1 MAIRYAVANGVW
13 SNTATW
19 NGGTLPTSADDVFAN
34 NFTVTVDQ
42 DITAITLRS
51 TSNTSPAITQGGQF
65 VVTGNTGTRNI
76 TLTGTRSGSSF
87 TNSGTW
93 NGNNFTLI
101 ISATSGATVNLSY
114 PTGLPAS
121 NVGCGSNITG
131 NAIINYVGI
140 IQQALAFGVSFR
152 IDNTAAGGTFNV
164 VGNPIGNSVEAPW
177 VHNSASNYAIN
188 VIGNVIGG
196 GAAANGEPNGI
207 RLNAATIVNITGNI
221 IGGTQTNSAG
231 IGCINA
237 GSTINITGN
246 VSGATAPG
254 IINGNNNNTF
264 TINGNVSSSSSNN
277 GITSTNASAIITVNG
292 NLINANDYMAVT
304 AIRTRI
310 NPTAQ
315 QTWTFQTG
323 IGNRQMFTSNAF
335 TGTTIPAAS
344 DVRFGVSYANGSL
357 TGTCYVPSANSVAF
371 GVPVDNTTGTTII
384 TRAQLL
390 SDMGALFQAYPTA

>member
-231 IGCINA
+231 IGCTNS

-246 VSGATAPG
+246 VLAATAPG
-254 IINGNNNNTF
+254 IINGNNNTI
-264 TINGNVSSSSSNN
+264 TINGNISSSSSNN
-277 GITSTNASAIITVNG
+277 GITSTNTSAIITVNG
-292 NLINANDYMAVT
+292 NLINTNNFMAVFCPKL
-304 AIRTRI
+304 RI
-310 NPTAQ
+310 SPTSQ

-323 IGNRQMFTSNAF
+323 SGNRQLLTTNAF
-335 TGTTIPAAS
+335 TDYPS
-344 DVRFGVSYANGSL
+344 VNDVRFGVSYANGSL
-357 TGTCYVPSANSVAF
+357 TGTCYVPSPNSVAF
-371 GVPVDNTTGTTII
+371 GVPVDNTTGTAVL
-384 TRAQLL
+384 TRAQLI
-390 SDMGALFQAYPTA
+390 SDVGAIVAAYTI